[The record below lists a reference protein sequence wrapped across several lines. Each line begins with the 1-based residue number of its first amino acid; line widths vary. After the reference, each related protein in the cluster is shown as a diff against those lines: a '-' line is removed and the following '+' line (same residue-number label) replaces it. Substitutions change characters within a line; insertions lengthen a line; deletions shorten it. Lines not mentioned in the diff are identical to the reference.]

1 MATQHMSAAGRA
13 FLTRHEGVVLKAY
26 RDIAGVWTIGA
37 GLTAASGVVKPAHGM
52 VITAAEA
59 DRLLSLALARNYEPA
74 VRAAMPTARS
84 HEFDGAVSFHFNTG
98 AIARATWVA
107 RWRADDEEGVL
118 EGLGK
123 WVRAGG
129 KVVTGLVTRRAA
141 EARLILDG
149 NYGATVRPPADPDRY
164 ARIAP
169 PVDDPEAIRR
179 GLIALGYKPGGA
191 PGPILKAAVLAF
203 QRDHDLTPDGIVGRA
218 TKATID
224 RALAVRRKAGAS
236 VGAGGVA
243 AAASQAPAAETLAE
257 PGIMLAVAVA
267 IAAVALAVT
276 AWRYRD
282 IVAARIH
289 PIAPRLAATLRRI

>member
-1 MATQHMSAAGRA
+1 MQTSAKGLE

-26 RDIAGVWTIGA
+26 RDLAGVWTIGA
-37 GLTAASGVVKPAHGM
+37 GLTAASGVVTPKSGM
-52 VITAAEA
+52 QIAATEA

-74 VRAAMPTARS
+74 VRAALPGARQ

-98 AIARATWVA
+98 AIGRATWVT
-107 RWRADDEEGVL
+107 RWHAGDDEGV
-118 EGLGK
+118 ETGLAR

-129 KVVTGLVTRRAA
+129 KVVQGLVVRRAA
-141 EARLILDG
+141 EARLILHGD
-149 NYGATVRPPADPDRY
+149 YGRSAVPLGRQSGAH
-164 ARIAP
+164 ARIVP

-179 GLIALGYKPGGA
+179 GLITLGYKPGA
-191 PGPILKAAVLAF
+191 TPGPILKEAVIAF
-203 QRDHDLTPDGIVGRA
+203 QADHDLAADGIVGRA
-218 TKATID
+218 TMATIG
-224 RALAVRRKAGAS
+224 RALAARRKAGAS

-243 AAASQAPAAETLAE
+243 AAASQAPAAETLAD

-282 IVAARIH
+282 VVAARIRSR
-289 PIAPRLAATLRRI
+289 APRLAAYLRRI